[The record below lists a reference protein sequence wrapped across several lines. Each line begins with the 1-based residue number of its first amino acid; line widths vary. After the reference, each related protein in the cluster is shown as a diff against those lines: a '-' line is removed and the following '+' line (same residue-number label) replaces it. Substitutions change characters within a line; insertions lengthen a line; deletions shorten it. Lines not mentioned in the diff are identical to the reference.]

1 MLWLYKL
8 NRKTSWQNRDRG
20 FTMIEILVVMIMVG
34 VLTAIA
40 APGWLGFVN
49 NQRLSASQSRV
60 FSTLKDAQS
69 SAKRSNA
76 TTTFII
82 GNDPTKGGYVRSG
95 GSQVQYLEQGV
106 KVLSVTKGPVTG
118 AIDTSF
124 VSSSQPL
131 TIEFNAQ
138 GLPIRSSDLSN
149 LSVTPLPLTTL
160 ANSEYPIKIIVSINN
175 STGAKRCTSIT
186 TLLGSMKSGMDKEC
200 DNPP

>member
-1 MLWLYKL
+1 MLSLFKQ
-8 NRKTSWQNRDRG
+8 NRKASWHNRDRG
-20 FTMIEILVVMIMVG
+20 FTMIEILVVTIMVG

-106 KVLSVTKGPVTG
+106 KVLSVTKGATV
-118 AIDTSF
+118 TSF

-131 TIEFNAQ
+131 SIEFNAQ
-138 GLPIRSSDLSN
+138 GLPTRSSDLSN
-149 LSVTPLPLTTL
+149 LTLTPLPLTTL
-160 ANSEYPIKIIVSINN
+160 ANSEYPIKITVSINN
-175 STGAKRCTSIT
+175 STGTKRCTSIT
-186 TLLGSMKSGMDKEC
+186 TLLGSMKSGMDTEC
-200 DNPP
+200 N